1 MSDTL
6 IEAGW
11 IVTGVADRHHALIER
26 NAALY
31 QRDGVIVETG
41 PRDVMLQKYPHAPR
55 LGSPDTVLMPGFVN
69 SHHHVGLTPVQLGSP
84 DHALELWFAS
94 RMGARDIDLYLDTL
108 YSAFEMIA
116 SGITTVQHIHGW
128 RPGPLDAVHQAAS
141 RVLSAY
147 RDLGMRASYSFAV
160 RDQNLLV
167 YEADDAFADRL
178 PAELGDRLRAHLRRF
193 RIPVADYLQLFDLLT
208 QENEGHALTAIQL
221 APANLHWCSDDTLLA
236 LKEKS
241 VHHGVPMHMHLV
253 ETAYQKEYARRR
265 SGKTAVGHLN
275 DLGLLG
281 PSLTLGHG
289 VWLTESDIETI
300 AHTGTCICH
309 NCSSNLRLR
318 SGVAPLNAFARHG
331 VTVGMGL
338 DEAGINEDR
347 DMLQEMRLA
356 LNVHRTPGMDDD
368 VPACPQILQMASE
381 GGARTTPFGE
391 RIGRLEPGRLA
402 DMVLMNWKTATW
414 PYQDDDVPMLD
425 ALMMRAKTSAVDA
438 VMIGGEVVYRDGRFT
453 RIDRDAV
460 LEEIAQTLSAPR
472 SEEENARRALGRAVF
487 PHVKAFYDG
496 YLQGEQ
502 EQPRQPFYAPSS
514 RT

>member
-1 MSDTL
+1 MSETL
-6 IEAGW
+6 IVAGW
-11 IVTGVADRHHALIER
+11 IVKGASDRHTAEILR
-26 NAALY
+26 DAALY
-31 QRDGVIVETG
+31 QRDGVIVEMG
-41 PRDVMLQKYPHAPR
+41 PREAMIQKYPHALR

-84 DHALELWFAS
+84 DYALELWFAG
-94 RMGARDIDLYLDTL
+94 RMGAREIDLYLDTL

-128 RPGPLDAVHQAAS
+128 RPGPLDAVHRAAS
-141 RVLSAY
+141 RVLDAY

-167 YEADDAFADRL
+167 YEADDDFADRL
-178 PAELGDRLRAHLRRF
+178 PPDIGEKLRAHLRRF
-193 RIPVADYLQLFDLLT
+193 RIPLSDYLQLFDTLT
-208 QENEGHALTAIQL
+208 HENEGHALTAIQL
-221 APANLHWCSDDTLLA
+221 APANLHWCSDDTLRA

-241 VHHGVPMHMHLV
+241 DAHGVPMHMHLV

-265 SGKTAVGHLN
+265 SGKTAVAHLA

-289 VWLTESDIETI
+289 VWLTEADIETI

-368 VPACPQILQMASE
+368 VPTCPQILRMASE
-381 GGARTTPFGE
+381 DGARTTPFGA
-391 RIGRLEPGRLA
+391 RIGRLEEGRLA
-402 DMVLMNWKTATW
+402 DLVLMNWKTATW

-425 ALMMRAKTSAVDA
+425 ALMMRAKTNAVDA
-438 VMIGGEVVYRDGRFT
+438 VMIGGEVVYRNGRFT
-453 RIDRDAV
+453 RVDRDAV
-460 LEEIAQTLSAPR
+460 LEDIARALSKPRTEDEIA
-472 SEEENARRALGRAVF
+472 RRELGRAVF

-496 YLQGEQ
+496 YLTGERGA
-502 EQPRQPFYAPSS
+502 PREPFYAPSS
-514 RT
+514 RV

>member
-11 IVTGVADRHHALIER
+11 IVTGVADRQHALIER
-26 NAALY
+26 DAALY

-128 RPGPLDAVHQAAS
+128 RPGPLDAVHRAAS

-178 PAELGDRLRAHLRRF
+178 PAELGERLRAHLRRF
-193 RIPVADYLQLFDLLT
+193 RIPVADYLQLFDHLT

-241 VHHGVPMHMHLV
+241 QHHGVPMHMHLV

-289 VWLTESDIETI
+289 VWLTEGDIETI

-356 LNVHRTPGMDDD
+356 LNLHRVPGMDDD

-425 ALMMRAKTSAVDA
+425 ALMMRAKTNAVDA

-460 LEEIAQTLSAPR
+460 LEEIAQTLAAPR
-472 SEEENARRALGRAVF
+472 SDEENARRALGQAVF

-502 EQPRQPFYAPSS
+502 AQPRQPFYAPSS